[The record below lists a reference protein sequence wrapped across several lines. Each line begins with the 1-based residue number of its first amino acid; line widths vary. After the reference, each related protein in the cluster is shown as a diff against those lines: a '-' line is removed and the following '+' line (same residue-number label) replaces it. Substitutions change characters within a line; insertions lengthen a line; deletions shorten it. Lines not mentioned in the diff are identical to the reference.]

1 MKYKKQKI
9 AKMNKWDL
17 MALKKKKLEDSLKG
31 AGRFLFVNNTRG
43 ELFLLKPP
51 LKGRNPVPAGQT
63 FEGDSFFNYL
73 LKTGEARLVE
83 VIESPNAALPAPI
96 PTPIVEGKIMDKKLM
111 LDQPERF
118 TNQGQ
123 TEQVIIDPK
132 KLNKPLNENQP
143 AKSNRA
149 VDKLLTEDP
158 MAGVEI
164 ILN

>member
-31 AGRFLFVNNTRG
+31 SGRFLFVNNTRG
-43 ELFLLKPP
+43 DLTLMKPP
-51 LKGRNPVPAGQT
+51 LKGRNPVPPGQT

-73 LKTGEARLVE
+73 LKTGDARLVE
-83 VIESPNAALPAPI
+83 VIESPNIALPP
-96 PTPIVEGKIMDKKLM
+96 PVTEGKIDMEKKLM

-123 TEQVIIDPK
+123 TEQVLADPK
-132 KLNKPLNENQP
+132 KVNKPLNENQP
-143 AKSNRA
+143 AKAGNRP